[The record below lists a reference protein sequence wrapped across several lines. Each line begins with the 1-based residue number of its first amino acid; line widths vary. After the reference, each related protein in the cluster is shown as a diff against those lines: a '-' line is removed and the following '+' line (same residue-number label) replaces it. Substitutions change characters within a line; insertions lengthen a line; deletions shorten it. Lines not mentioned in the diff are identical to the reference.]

1 MKPFLLG
8 LTTLILFNTDVYAV
22 PTNEQLYQ
30 MVLEMKDEQENL
42 KKEVSVSK
50 TRESD
55 LQAHLDKA
63 KAELVTAKKQV
74 DETQKT
80 SNVKEGFFASAGGLY
95 VKPLIR
101 SQSPYGA
108 LGVNSDNGLDY
119 ESGFQVSTGYQ
130 TDNSWDYILK
140 FKRFNTNSV
149 VPDMSATTGLQ
160 VSSPYIFGYKSNYN
174 VLDFEIGK
182 LFSLSDNVALR
193 VSGGIRYAA
202 MNENL
207 SSSYSYSSSSG
218 GGSYSSA
225 PDWKVVSYTMTTT
238 ASGTSSFKHDFWGI
252 GPRITAAPTWK
263 PFGNNFRVFGN
274 IGTSFLKGQ
283 QIETASA
290 NNSYSCSSTSSV
302 VSCGGSSGNYSS
314 SVRQDSFVTMF
325 EAGSGMGYTIKAN
338 LVDINF
344 QAGYQFEHWLVTDQ
358 AANIL
363 FRGFHG
369 AYGTVGVKF

>member
-8 LTTLILFNTDVYAV
+8 LTTLILFNTDVHAD

-30 MVLEMKDEQENL
+30 MLLEMKDEQENL
-42 KKEVSVSK
+42 KREVAVSK

-55 LQAHLDKA
+55 LQVHLDKA
-63 KAELVTAKKQV
+63 KAELATAKKQL
-74 DETQKT
+74 DETQKI
-80 SNVKEGFFASAGGLY
+80 SNVKEGFFSSAGGLY

-101 SQSPYGA
+101 SLSPNEA
-108 LGVNSDNGLDY
+108 LGTNSDNGLDY

-130 TDNSWDYILK
+130 TDNSWDYALK
-140 FKRFNTNSV
+140 FKHVNTNSSV
-149 VPDMSATTGLQ
+149 ATMNSITGLQ
-160 VSSPYIFGYKSNYN
+160 IGSPYVLGYKSDYN

-182 LFSLSDNVALR
+182 LFSLSDNIALR

-202 MNENL
+202 LNENL
-207 SSSYSYSSSSG
+207 ISSYSYSSTG

-225 PDWKVVSYTMTTT
+225 PDWKVVSYTTTTT

-252 GPRITAAPTWK
+252 GPRITATPTWK

-274 IGTSFLKGQ
+274 VGASFLKGQ
-283 QIETASA
+283 QIETTSA

-302 VSCGGSSGNYSS
+302 VSCGGSSSNYSS
-314 SVRQDSFVTMF
+314 RIRQDSFVTVL
-325 EAGSGMGYTIKAN
+325 EAGSGMGYTIKTN
-338 LVDINF
+338 LVDIDC

-358 AANIL
+358 TANIL

-369 AYGTVGVKF
+369 AYGTVGIKF